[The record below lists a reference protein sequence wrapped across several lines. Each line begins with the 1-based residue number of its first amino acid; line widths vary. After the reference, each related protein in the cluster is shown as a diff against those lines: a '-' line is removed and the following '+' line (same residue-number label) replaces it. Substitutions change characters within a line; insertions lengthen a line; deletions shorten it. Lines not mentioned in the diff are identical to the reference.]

1 MPIGAVI
8 GGAVIGAGGSIIAGS
23 KSASAQKQA
32 AQTAATSAQNTTDAN
47 NQLFRD
53 TRAQNIAIA
62 QPFYNNGVAAGNA
75 LQGLLLGSPAPATT
89 TTTGALGGYQTNPV
103 YGQPQPVHSGALA
116 SYYGGVSG
124 GEYGGVGRR
133 FEYDSPIGALND
145 GGGASSGYYGAPAAY
160 SQQQP
165 QSTVT
170 STPTATSTTPALSP
184 WDQFRNSTNYQWRY
198 DQGLKAT
205 QGAYAT
211 KGALDSGA
219 AEKAKIT
226 FGQNF
231 ASNELSNYMNLLAQQ
246 QNVGLSA
253 GNAIMGV
260 STSSANA
267 IAGQNTNAGN
277 VAANAAL
284 ASGQANANMWGTI
297 GNTAG
302 QLGGALF
309 QYGMGQFNQPAA
321 SWTPAN
327 LGVPS
332 PVSFGSATPVASAP
346 SSYGAL
352 GFGGF

>member
-32 AQTAATSAQNTTDAN
+32 AQTAATSAQSTTDSN
-47 NQLFRD
+47 NALFRENK
-53 TRAQNIAIA
+53 AQNIAIA

-75 LQGLLLGSPAPATT
+75 LQGLLLGSPTSASSPAPGTTGGALSGYQQSSPAGQYPNAVGDDSLTYGTIRARRLDMMDAPQAALTGYQRLPADTQTPVPGTTPAPAMGTT
-89 TTTGALGGYQTNPV
+89 T
-103 YGQPQPVHSGALA
+103 S
-116 SYYGGVSG
+116 
-124 GEYGGVGRR
+124 
-133 FEYDSPIGALND
+133 
-145 GGGASSGYYGAPAAY
+145 
-160 SQQQP
+160 
-165 QSTVT
+165 
-170 STPTATSTTPALSP
+170 ALSP
-184 WDQFRNSTNYQWRY
+184 WDQFRNSTNYQFRY

-205 QGAYAT
+205 EGAYAT

-231 ASNELSNYMNLLAQQ
+231 ASNELSNYMNLLAGQ

-260 STSSANA
+260 STSAANA

-284 ASGQANANMWGTI
+284 TSGQASANMWGTV

-309 QYGMGQFNQPAA
+309 QYGMGQMKP
-321 SWTPAN
+321 S
-327 LGVPS
+327 VPS
-332 PVSFGSATPVASAP
+332 AQSINVTPNWQSNYPATG
-346 SSYGAL
+346 YG
-352 GFGGF
+352 GIP

>member
-1 MPIGAVI
+1 MPIGAII
-8 GGAVIGAGGSIIAGS
+8 GGAVITGGAAIG
-23 KSASAQKQA
+23 ASAIGSHAQTKA
-32 AQTAATSAQNTTDAN
+32 AQTAATTAQNTTDSN

-75 LQGLLLGSPAPATT
+75 LQGLLLGSQPSVGYTDGTPVA
-89 TTTGALGGYQTNPV
+89 ALGGGGSGNGALDAYLAANPDVAQEARRVVADHEFSSPEEYAAWHYQN
-103 YGQPQPVHSGALA
+103 YGQS
-116 SYYGGVSG
+116 
-124 GEYGGVGRR
+124 EGRAA
-133 FEYDSPIGALND
+133 PALNTP
-145 GGGASSGYYGAPAAY
+145 S
-160 SQQQP
+160 
-165 QSTVT
+165 
-170 STPTATSTTPALSP
+170 PTAATGAATGALSP

-205 QGAYAT
+205 EGNFAT

-231 ASNELSNYMNLLAQQ
+231 ASNELSNYMNLLAGQ

-260 STSSANA
+260 STSAANA

-284 ASGQANANMWGTI
+284 TSGQANANMWGTV
-297 GNTAG
+297 GQTAG

-309 QYGMGQFNQPAA
+309 QYGMGGVNQPAVNFGSSA
-321 SWTPAN
+321 LLSQQA
-327 LGVPS
+327 
-332 PVSFGSATPVASAP
+332 PVSLSSTPYTPQPVNW
-346 SSYGAL
+346 
-352 GFGGF
+352 GF